1 MMFET
6 LADSGDLTRLL
17 MVWTALTGLPGH
29 VIYMAVIY
37 KSVLSMLLL
46 HPSSL
51 LSPAVLSSYATISSS
66 PGLQHPPSSPKLK
79 F

>member
-6 LADSGDLTRLL
+6 LADLGDLTRLL

-51 LSPAVLSSYATISSS
+51 LSPAVLSSTLAAVSLSLLLTCPNATV
-66 PGLQHPPSSPKLK
+66 
-79 F
+79 